1 MRPELSG
8 QERQFNYENRSHHI
22 LELKVGLFGVDEVGS
37 KFRDFQLE
45 KDYEY
50 VVSSSCKIIA
60 QQKYS
65 SQST

>member
-50 VVSSSCKIIA
+50 VVSSFL
-60 QQKYS
+60 
-65 SQST
+65 